1 MRSIDDAV
9 DILRFLETDIGGTGI
24 EEEKIIRKLETDTR
38 SRKKIMALLAMME
51 EAGYIDFDPSGK
63 YSIRFKGLIFID
75 EFQ

>member
-24 EEEKIIRKLETDTR
+24 EEEKIIQKLETDTR
-38 SRKKIMALLAMME
+38 GRKKIMALLAMME